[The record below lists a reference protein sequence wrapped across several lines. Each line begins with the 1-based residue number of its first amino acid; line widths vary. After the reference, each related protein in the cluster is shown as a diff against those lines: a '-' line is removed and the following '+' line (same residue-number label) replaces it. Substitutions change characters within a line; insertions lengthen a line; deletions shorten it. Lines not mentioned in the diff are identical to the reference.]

1 MTKVQLG
8 QLVMTRNAATSL
20 KALDV
25 MKALSRF
32 ARGDWG
38 DVCKED
44 WEANDEALEHG
55 GRLLGSYHDRNGT
68 KFWIITEADRSVT
81 TVLLPEDY

>member
-8 QLVMTRNAATSL
+8 QLVMTKNAATSL

-38 DVCKED
+38 DMDEED
-44 WEANDEALEHG
+44 KKSNDWALKNG
-55 GRLLGSYHDRNGT
+55 GRLFGAYHDQNGT

>member
-1 MTKVQLG
+1 MKVPVGTLYI
-8 QLVMTRNAATSL
+8 TRNAMSTL
-20 KALDV
+20 KAMDV
-25 MKALSRF
+25 TKALSRF

-38 DVCKED
+38 DMDEED
-44 WEANDEALEHG
+44 KKSNDWALKNG
-55 GRLLGSYHDRNGT
+55 GRLFGAYHDQNGT